1 MKEKNKKRIL
11 KEVED
16 QLNNGGTLVV
26 LTDESVYLSGKP
38 LDVAGAMCTALDT
51 MRHEFPYGDDII
63 LAMIKTL
70 QEKQKRPKKQKDKKD
85 ELDGFIKKLEIINKI
100 LGE

>member
-11 KEVED
+11 KKVED

-26 LTDESVYLSGKP
+26 LTDDSICIHGEP
-38 LDVAGAMCTALDT
+38 LNVAGAMCTALDT
-51 MRHEFPYGDDII
+51 MRNEFPHGDDIM
-63 LAMIKTL
+63 LAMMQTL
-70 QEKQKRPKKQKDKKD
+70 QEKSKKPKKQKEKKD
-85 ELDGFIKKLEIINKI
+85 ELDNFIKKLEIINKI

>member
-11 KEVED
+11 KKVEG

-26 LTDESVYLSGKP
+26 LTDESVLINGKP

-51 MRHEFPYGDDII
+51 MRHEFPYGDELI
-63 LAMIKTL
+63 LAMIQTL
-70 QEKQKRPKKQKDKKD
+70 QEKPKKSKKQKDEID
-85 ELDGFIKKLEIINKI
+85 DLEEGK
-100 LGE
+100 

>member
-11 KEVED
+11 KRVED

-26 LTDESVYLSGKP
+26 LTDDSICINGKP

-51 MRHEFPYGDDII
+51 MRHEYPYGDDII
-63 LAMIKTL
+63 LAMIQTL
-70 QEKQKRPKKQKDKKD
+70 QEKSKKPKKQKDKKD
-85 ELDGFIKKLEIINKI
+85 ELDDFIKKLEIINKI